1 MSKLLSEWNT
11 HVLEKEHHVLEKEHV
26 SHEVSQKT
34 TEIIT
39 QIRDLSY
46 YPPFAFLSLLAL
58 QGPCT
63 TGYLFK
69 LVEVFVN

>member
-46 YPPFAFLSLLAL
+46 YPPLLLYHSWPSRVLAQL
-58 QGPCT
+58 DI
-63 TGYLFK
+63 YSSW
-69 LVEVFVN
+69 